1 MGLRRGVVV
10 GYGLLVAAMALVTV
24 DVLADGPLRQLD
36 FALHR
41 LCARHVRGV
50 WWEVANAVTQLGQRG
65 VLLQAIVPLAVVAAI
80 RRRSPRPP
88 LAAALI
94 IVVLSCLQVTL
105 KAQIPRTFPFGDTD
119 VIFAQGN
126 AYPSGHTLNAIL
138 LVWVILELLALAL
151 PAAAARP
158 APAQP
163 AGAAVAVHRTG
174 TPRGAAVAV
183 RRRGRLHERLSG
195 PRRVVSV
202 EAARRPPPPGPG
214 AGCAGPAGEWRSRG
228 RRRGPP

>member
-151 PAAAARP
+151 PAAAARRLP
-158 APAQP
+158 PRRRRALAL
-163 AGAAVAVHRTG
+163 ASGALAAVALVLADDHWLTDVLFSLALG
-174 TPRGAAVAV
+174 PLLLNLLV
-183 RRRGRLHERLSG
+183 RLSPFTG
-195 PRRVVSV
+195 R
-202 EAARRPPPPGPG
+202 ERP
-214 AGCAGPAGEWRSRG
+214 GERPSPSADAVG
-228 RRRGPP
+228 STSG

>member
-24 DVLADGPLRQLD
+24 DVLADGPLRELD

-50 WWEVANAVTQLGQRG
+50 WWEMANAVTQLGQRG

-94 IVVLSCLQVTL
+94 IVVLSYLQVTL

-151 PAAAARP
+151 PAAARRLPPRRRRAL
-158 APAQP
+158 ALAS
-163 AGAAVAVHRTG
+163 GVLAAVALVLADDHWLTDVLFSLALG
-174 TPRGAAVAV
+174 PLLLDLLV
-183 RRRGRLHERLSG
+183 RLSPFTG
-195 PRRVVSV
+195 R
-202 EAARRPPPPGPG
+202 ERPEERPSPSADAVGSTSG
-214 AGCAGPAGEWRSRG
+214 
-228 RRRGPP
+228 